1 MKLNKIITTA
11 GLSLGL
17 LLPSIATATPTTFVH
32 LFEWNWQD
40 VAQECEQYLGP
51 KGYAAVQVSPPNEHI
66 TGSQWWTRYQPVS
79 YELQSRGGN
88 RAQFIDMVNRCSAAG
103 VDIYVDTLINHMA
116 INKEDSTL
124 TATVQTDMASGQYC
138 NVLKGELS
146 ADAKSCSGEVIT
158 VNSDGTINLNIGAW
172 DAMAIHKNAKLN
184 TSSAS

>member
-88 RAQFIDMVNRCSAAG
+88 RAQFIDMVNRCSLS
-103 VDIYVDTLINHMA
+103 LIH
-116 INKEDSTL
+116 I
-124 TATVQTDMASGQYC
+124 
-138 NVLKGELS
+138 
-146 ADAKSCSGEVIT
+146 
-158 VNSDGTINLNIGAW
+158 
-172 DAMAIHKNAKLN
+172 
-184 TSSAS
+184 